1 MDINS
6 NNPLIDQLPSQN
18 EVYQNHNNNLNY
30 NNEQTPSNYTPPSIY
45 DNHNNIDQEMNKDN
59 IDNNEGRLSSL
70 DAPPAYDIY
79 QQTGTKDPLI
89 QNNNNYPSQTDKNE
103 NDSNTY
109 PKLIDHPLNL
119 PPLQSKEEEQMPD
132 DTNLEV
138 KKTPVYQLQ
147 VQRQQINNDRNNNRN
162 NNSNDRSSC
171 DECCDRCCS
180 NINLSGIGPAI
191 GRALQNIKFG

>member
-1 MDINS
+1 
-6 NNPLIDQLPSQN
+6 
-18 EVYQNHNNNLNY
+18 
-30 NNEQTPSNYTPPSIY
+30 
-45 DNHNNIDQEMNKDN
+45 
-59 IDNNEGRLSSL
+59 
-70 DAPPAYDIY
+70 
-79 QQTGTKDPLI
+79 
-89 QNNNNYPSQTDKNE
+89 
-103 NDSNTY
+103 
-109 PKLIDHPLNL
+109 
-119 PPLQSKEEEQMPD
+119 MPD